1 MAPHSVIRE
10 SLQHK
15 KHEKEAK
22 ASGVMY
28 DDCPLGKQNKVK
40 TKQLCGE
47 ASPAPRQLRG
57 GGGGRGEL
65 LLP

>member
-15 KHEKEAK
+15 NDEKESK

-47 ASPAPRQLRG
+47 ASPAPR
-57 GGGGRGEL
+57 
-65 LLP
+65 